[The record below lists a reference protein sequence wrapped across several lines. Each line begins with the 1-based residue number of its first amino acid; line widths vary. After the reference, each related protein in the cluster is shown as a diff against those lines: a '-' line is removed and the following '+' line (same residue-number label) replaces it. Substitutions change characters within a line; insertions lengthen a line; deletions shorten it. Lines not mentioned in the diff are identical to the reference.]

1 MTTIFENIDN
11 YRHEFLHTLKQNKQ
25 HFDTELISYSTP
37 SNKYNINYFKWK
49 HPYQGNWEYTEI
61 FTDNILNGLCDFIN
75 KDSIVIDVGAQAGL
89 MSIGFAQLAKK
100 VISFEPNPAT
110 FEVLEKNSKIHSNI
124 IPYNFA
130 CSTTEGILE
139 FHYSDEGF
147 CNGGFATGCSQGI
160 GVTGHIIP
168 MDVYAI
174 NLLEFLNKY
183 HTDDVG
189 AQAGLMSIGFAQ
201 LAKKVISF
209 EPNPATFEVLEKNS
223 KIHSNIIPYNFACS
237 TTEGILEFH
246 YSDEGFC
253 NGGFAT
259 GCSQG
264 IGVTGHI
271 IPMDVYAI
279 NLLEFLNKYHT
290 DDIKNISLIKIDA
303 EGHDNMIINTIT
315 SLIETVRPAIIT
327 EMYSGLNTSEA
338 SALLNT
344 LKNLNYKIYN
354 IGNINEGLESP
365 LKRNEIFS
373 INDLK
378 IGNHGNLL
386 CLPR

>member
-75 KDSIVIDVGAQAGL
+75 KDSIVI
-89 MSIGFAQLAKK
+89 
-100 VISFEPNPAT
+100 
-110 FEVLEKNSKIHSNI
+110 
-124 IPYNFA
+124 
-130 CSTTEGILE
+130 
-139 FHYSDEGF
+139 
-147 CNGGFATGCSQGI
+147 
-160 GVTGHIIP
+160 
-168 MDVYAI
+168 
-174 NLLEFLNKY
+174 
-183 HTDDVG
+183 DVG